1 MSDRSAVAYLYDGT
15 FEGLMTAVFE
25 AYAHRPMPDAIW
37 EAAGYQPQFGERT
50 MDVAV
55 DEAKADRVIAGI
67 RRTMGPDA
75 YERVWTAFRCE
86 QRERGQWIYDYVRLG
101 MEAGRRID
109 LMLTDDRVIRLHK
122 WSGLVSLE
130 SARFV
135 QFVRFSQ
142 REGGV
147 YYAGIEPEYDV
158 VALMMPHFADRLRTQ
173 PFIIHD
179 KNRNLYG
186 VYDTKEW
193 YITYADEAHIPAITD
208 KEADYRRLWKTF
220 YDTVA
225 IQERINP
232 RCRRQ
237 HMPKKYWKN
246 ITEMTMGTTEETAA
260 GKRGALA
267 AEKADGTLP
276 ARIE

>member
-1 MSDRSAVAYLYDGT
+1 M
-15 FEGLMTAVFE
+15 
-25 AYAHRPMPDAIW
+25 
-37 EAAGYQPQFGERT
+37 
-50 MDVAV
+50 
-55 DEAKADRVIAGI
+55 
-67 RRTMGPDA
+67 
-75 YERVWTAFRCE
+75 
-86 QRERGQWIYDYVRLG
+86 
-101 MEAGRRID
+101 
-109 LMLTDDRVIRLHK
+109 
-122 WSGLVSLE
+122 
-130 SARFV
+130 
-135 QFVRFSQ
+135 
-142 REGGV
+142 

-158 VALMMPHFADRLRTQ
+158 VAPMMPHFADRLRTQ

-193 YITYADEAHIPAITD
+193 YITYADEVHIPAITD